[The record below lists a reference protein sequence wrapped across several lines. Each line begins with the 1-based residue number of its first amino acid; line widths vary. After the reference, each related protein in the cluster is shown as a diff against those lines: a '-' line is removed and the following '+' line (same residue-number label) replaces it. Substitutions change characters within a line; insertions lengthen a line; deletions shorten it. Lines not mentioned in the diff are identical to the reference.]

1 MTLLSDAIPHREQQT
16 FLENHDP
23 KSLLS
28 LLTSPLLLNHS
39 TSTVTTTATTDPAST
54 LLSSTATTYTLYIPA
69 FSIDDTTLGVAITHT
84 TTATPHPLLTPPQA
98 LHITTFSRSP
108 TTLINVRD
116 DCIIHTTLSSPRRRT
131 VTSHHLT
138 QPLKNLDIP
147 PTAISSITK
156 SEFARTSDHPE
167 QHPEI
172 PSHALDFSKER
183 GLTHLYTGSFHGA
196 AVLQYLYNGTPHR
209 HTNLKIGEN
218 VSVADLR
225 EHVIDDAVRDVL
237 SRGEVAKPVAGSGVS
252 LVTEEL
258 LRRLV
263 GAENGVEID
272 KGVGRRERNRR
283 AAAKSNMKRQF
294 KNRLLRLGVVVY
306 RLRVCRLKQIRK
318 SLIRERFWL
327 RERVRREIGLIDDA
341 ESFRKCR

>member
-1 MTLLSDAIPHREQQT
+1 M
-16 FLENHDP
+16 
-23 KSLLS
+23 
-28 LLTSPLLLNHS
+28 
-39 TSTVTTTATTDPAST
+39 
-54 LLSSTATTYTLYIPA
+54 
-69 FSIDDTTLGVAITHT
+69 
-84 TTATPHPLLTPPQA
+84 
-98 LHITTFSRSP
+98 
-108 TTLINVRD
+108 
-116 DCIIHTTLSSPRRRT
+116 
-131 VTSHHLT
+131 
-138 QPLKNLDIP
+138 
-147 PTAISSITK
+147 
-156 SEFARTSDHPE
+156 
-167 QHPEI
+167 
-172 PSHALDFSKER
+172 
-183 GLTHLYTGSFHGA
+183 
-196 AVLQYLYNGTPHR
+196 LQYLYNGTPHR